1 MADCPP
7 MYFRT
12 KTVSG
17 TALVQLVQSYRNAEG
32 QPRQRVIA
40 SLGDAGLPEAHKRAI
55 ADAVERRL
63 SGQSD
68 WMEEDELS
76 PEASVW
82 VAKIVQLARRS
93 KGGNQSLEQES
104 VDGVLVDRVQTQDV
118 VQLGPQLVA
127 AKAWE
132 ALGLSAL
139 LEELGMNPG
148 SVATAELLVANRL
161 IEPLSEWALIDWSQR
176 TALPEMLGLR
186 PTKSGKDRLYRVGD
200 KLLGK
205 RKKIEARLRAKQP
218 ELFGLKRSVIL
229 YDVTNTHFEGLCQSN
244 PKARHGKN
252 KQQRNDCRQV
262 AVGMAFDEYGMPL
275 AHEVFEGNISDTKT
289 LEGMLGRLELK
300 DQALKPVVI
309 LDAGFASKGNLELL
323 KRNGYSYLINM
334 TRSRRSKY
342 AKQFRDEDFEAL
354 SGRTEA
360 DKVEVKKITD
370 PEDPGSELVLCR
382 SARRRLKEEAMI
394 SRAEERF
401 LEDLRALAKRVED
414 GRLKKTSVIERK
426 IGSLQKKHPRVQRFY
441 SIELRDEATALD
453 WRRNEP
459 GMREALSQCGDY
471 VLKTDKTLKAEELWH
486 LYMTLLKAESGFG
499 MLKGSLG
506 LRPNYHQIEERVEA
520 HIFISVLAY
529 HLLMW
534 VHHQLDQHGDTRD
547 WITLRRLLSTHSL
560 VSTMLPL
567 KDGSIVQIRKPS
579 VPDPEQQQ
587 VFQCLGIDWK
597 PQALC
602 SKTVKKK

>member
-1 MADCPP
+1 

-40 SLGDAGLPEAHKRAI
+40 SLGDAKLPDAHKRMI

-76 PEASVW
+76 TEASVW
-82 VAKIVQLARRS
+82 VSRIVQLARSS
-93 KGGNQSLEQES
+93 KGGNQSLEEDS
-104 VDGVLVDRVQTQDV
+104 VDGVLVDKVETQDV

-139 LEELGMNPG
+139 LEELGMNPS

-186 PTKSGKDRLYRVGD
+186 LTRTGKDRLYRTGD
-200 KLLGK
+200 ELLEK
-205 RKKIEARLRAKQP
+205 RKKIEARLRSAQP
-218 ELFGLKRSVIL
+218 ALFGLERSVIL

-252 KQQRNDCRQV
+252 KQHRNDCRQV
-262 AVGMAFDEYGMPL
+262 AVGMAFDEHGMPL
-275 AHEVFEGNISDTKT
+275 AHEVFEGNVADTKT
-289 LEGMLGRLELK
+289 LEAMLNRLELK
-300 DQALKPVVI
+300 DGALKPVVI
-309 LDAGFASKGNLELL
+309 LDAGFASQDNLKLL
-323 KRNGYSYLINM
+323 KQNGYSYLINM

-342 AKQFRDEDFEAL
+342 TEQFRAEDFEAL
-354 SGRTEA
+354 SGRKDA

-370 PEDPGSELVLCR
+370 PEDSESELVLCR
-382 SARRRLKEEAMI
+382 SAQRRLKEEAMI

-401 LEDLRALAKRVED
+401 LADLRALAKRIED

-441 SIELRDEATALD
+441 SIKLRDGAPAALS
-453 WRRNEP
+453 WERNEP
-459 GMREALSQCGDY
+459 GIQEALSQCGDY
-471 VLKTDKTLKAEELWH
+471 VLKTDKTLEAEELWR
-486 LYMTLLKAESGFG
+486 LYMTLLKAEAGFG

-506 LRPNYHQIEERVEA
+506 LRPNYHQLEERVEA

-534 VHHQLDQHGDTRD
+534 IHHQLDQQGDTRD
-547 WITLRRLLSTHSL
+547 WLTLRRLLSTHSL
-560 VSTMLPL
+560 VSTILPL
-567 KDGSIVQIRKPS
+567 KNGSIVQIRKPS
-579 VPDPEQQQ
+579 VPDSEQQL
-587 VFQCLGIDWK
+587 VFQRLRIDWK
-597 PQALC
+597 VQALC
-602 SKTVKKK
+602 SKTVKKN